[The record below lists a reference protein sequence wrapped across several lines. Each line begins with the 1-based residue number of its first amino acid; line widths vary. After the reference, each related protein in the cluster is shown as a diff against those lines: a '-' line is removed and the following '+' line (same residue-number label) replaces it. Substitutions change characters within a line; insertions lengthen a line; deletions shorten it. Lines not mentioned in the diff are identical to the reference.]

1 MSAPAFTIP
10 RKGVG
15 ESAAHLKE
23 TGTNGNLDSEW
34 DIPVESQRGA
44 GARTT
49 KWTALSTRFDRALP
63 PHKRYFGRISRR
75 TLLIIML
82 AAFLALLAL
91 IIGLAVGLSSGS
103 TSKHA
108 NLPLPSNAQ
117 VFTGDLTYYT
127 PGLGACGYTSSE
139 TDLIVSISHFVYE
152 ALTPGANPN
161 AMPLCGKMV
170 RARRVNEEGK
180 MASVDLRIVDKC
192 MGCEPTDIDV
202 SPAAFDMLADHG
214 KGRVKVDWAYL

>member
-23 TGTNGNLDSEW
+23 TGTNGSLDSEW

-103 TSKHA
+103 TRYAYTHLTSKLHILIHHPLA
-108 NLPLPSNAQ
+108 NTQ
-117 VFTGDLTYYT
+117 
-127 PGLGACGYTSSE
+127 TS
-139 TDLIVSISHFVYE
+139 
-152 ALTPGANPN
+152 P
-161 AMPLCGKMV
+161 
-170 RARRVNEEGK
+170 
-180 MASVDLRIVDKC
+180 
-192 MGCEPTDIDV
+192 
-202 SPAAFDMLADHG
+202 SPATPKSSPAT
-214 KGRVKVDWAYL
+214 